1 LTPVASSSTPSS
13 LEPLWAV
20 LRQPRLRR
28 LQAAAL
34 VAQASGFAYGTA
46 LAVWAFEQAGAAG
59 AGVFGA
65 SVFFPAAVLAPFLAL
80 LADRY
85 RRDRILA
92 LSALLRAA
100 LLVATAT
107 AMTFGAPLAL
117 VAALAAAASV
127 LARLYYPAHAALL
140 PALTNSEEQ
149 LPAANAL
156 SSAIENVSMIAG
168 PAIGGCL
175 LALAGPGLVVTLAG
189 ACALLVACM
198 VTGLRPTV
206 ETAPP
211 RPNESIRS
219 RDLAAGFAVI
229 ARTPVLTVAVA
240 VLALGAFVFGA
251 LTVLIV
257 ALAIDELHVD
267 GAAVGLLNGAVAV
280 GGVAGGVTG
289 MALASRRTP
298 DVQLP
303 PATTACAALL
313 LSVAFAPGLA
323 PAIVLLALIGTATA
337 VVDVAAYTLI
347 QRQAPDRVR
356 ARVFG
361 AIEGTSVTAC
371 ALGTL
376 TGGISIELGGARLTS
391 LALGVC
397 MLLGALAAQQ
407 RLSRLDHDA

>member
-1 LTPVASSSTPSS
+1 
-13 LEPLWAV
+13 
-20 LRQPRLRR
+20 
-28 LQAAAL
+28 
-34 VAQASGFAYGTA
+34 
-46 LAVWAFEQAGAAG
+46 
-59 AGVFGA
+59 
-65 SVFFPAAVLAPFLAL
+65 
-80 LADRY
+80 
-85 RRDRILA
+85 
-92 LSALLRAA
+92 
-100 LLVATAT
+100 
-107 AMTFGAPLAL
+107 
-117 VAALAAAASV
+117 
-127 LARLYYPAHAALL
+127 
-140 PALTNSEEQ
+140 
-149 LPAANAL
+149 
-156 SSAIENVSMIAG
+156 
-168 PAIGGCL
+168 
-175 LALAGPGLVVTLAG
+175 
-189 ACALLVACM
+189 